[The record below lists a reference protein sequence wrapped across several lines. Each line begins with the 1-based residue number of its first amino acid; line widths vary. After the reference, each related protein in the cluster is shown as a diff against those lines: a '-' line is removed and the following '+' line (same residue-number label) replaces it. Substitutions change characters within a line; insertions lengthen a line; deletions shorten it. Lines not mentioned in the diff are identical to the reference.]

1 MTSLSWRRSVDVER
15 RRALEEWVRL
25 RLRFLSADPMV
36 AIIGAVG
43 RLTEA
48 GMTVGDATD
57 MVLGIVREDATGR
70 SAPG

>member
-1 MTSLSWRRSVDVER
+1 MI
-15 RRALEEWVRL
+15 
-25 RLRFLSADPMV
+25 

-48 GMTVGDATD
+48 GMTVADATD
-57 MVLGIVREDATGR
+57 MVLGILGEEAAGT

>member
-1 MTSLSWRRSVDVER
+1 MTWLRWRRGPDTQAR
-15 RRALEEWVRL
+15 QALEDWVRV
-25 RLRFLSADPMV
+25 RLHLVSADPMV

-57 MVLGIVREDATGR
+57 MVLRILREEAAGT

>member
-1 MTSLSWRRSVDVER
+1 
-15 RRALEEWVRL
+15 
-25 RLRFLSADPMV
+25 MV

-57 MVLGIVREDATGR
+57 MVLRIVREE
-70 SAPG
+70 SADVPALD